1 VDLTVVSPFM
11 GLMIGD
17 FTVGQATLKIV
28 SNKMA
33 KYERACSDN
42 RRDDNWTHT
51 HNRYDKNQ
59 CFGCRHRYE

>member
-28 SNKMA
+28 SNKMT

-42 RRDDNWTHT
+42 RRDGNWTHT
-51 HNRYDKNQ
+51 HNRYDKNLY
-59 CFGCRHRYE
+59 FGYRHKYE